1 MVEHAGRGDETEATV
16 LGAQIEQIAMDE
28 GDRAEPQFGRIAL
41 RVSETGAAEVDSGD
55 REAGV
60 GARVIDRLL
69 TSAAAGDAGPK
80 RGGGS
85 RGAVDSGQGCDQNAQ
100 GRRARR

>member
-16 LGAQIEQIAMDE
+16 LGAQIEQIALDE

-41 RVSETGAAEVDSGD
+41 RVSETGAAAVARGD

-60 GARVIDRLL
+60 GARAIDRLVPG
-69 TSAAAGDAGPK
+69 AAAGPEGPQ
-80 RGGGS
+80 RGGGT
-85 RGAVDSGQGCDQNAQ
+85 
-100 GRRARR
+100 GRRAWRARRVQDV